1 MGTRPIQPPQQR
13 ATLTS
18 VASFFVAVPVLLL
31 QILRL
36 VIKLNHIKKPKQTNK
51 RCNDFRLQDV
61 TALICAVQEGH
72 WEVAE
77 SLLQESTASVDQT
90 DGIGRTALM
99 VAAAE
104 GHLGVM
110 ELLLTKGMLY
120 WILVLAQ
127 WNSIRISIYIFFRSG
142 CQED

>member
-1 MGTRPIQPPQQR
+1 
-13 ATLTS
+13 
-18 VASFFVAVPVLLL
+18 
-31 QILRL
+31 
-36 VIKLNHIKKPKQTNK
+36 
-51 RCNDFRLQDV
+51 V

-110 ELLLTKGMLY
+110 ELLLTKGVYVYVTL
-120 WILVLAQ
+120 
-127 WNSIRISIYIFFRSG
+127 IFQLDFIFNQIINHRSG
-142 CQED
+142 RQEN

>member
-1 MGTRPIQPPQQR
+1 M
-13 ATLTS
+13 
-18 VASFFVAVPVLLL
+18 
-31 QILRL
+31 
-36 VIKLNHIKKPKQTNK
+36 
-51 RCNDFRLQDV
+51 

>member
-1 MGTRPIQPPQQR
+1 M
-13 ATLTS
+13 
-18 VASFFVAVPVLLL
+18 
-31 QILRL
+31 
-36 VIKLNHIKKPKQTNK
+36 
-51 RCNDFRLQDV
+51 

-110 ELLLTKGMLY
+110 ELLLTKGVHLFF
-120 WILVLAQ
+120 LFQ
-127 WNSIRISIYIFFRSG
+127 FRSSVG
-142 CQED
+142 LSLK

>member
-1 MGTRPIQPPQQR
+1 MD
-13 ATLTS
+13 
-18 VASFFVAVPVLLL
+18 
-31 QILRL
+31 
-36 VIKLNHIKKPKQTNK
+36 K
-51 RCNDFRLQDV
+51 RSDDFCLQDV

-110 ELLLTKGMLY
+110 ELLLTKGVYLFHVD
-120 WILVLAQ
+120 L
-127 WNSIRISIYIFFRSG
+127 SIGFYFQSNY
-142 CQED
+142 